1 MSTDKLQVL
10 HNTVAEILSEP
21 PSPPTFFDEEPHD
34 AARASEQVAKASDNL
49 RRGIE
54 TPIEHFGKAPS
65 REPGISIKKIHDA
78 PVARDAR
85 NEIPGIARQAL
96 AEQVPGAAPSD
107 AGNQL
112 ASRLSHEV
120 PSPRS
125 DPQTKSFNTFRPAV
139 SDNRISLGGWALRG
153 IAGVLLAAGI
163 GAGLATWL
171 GSPGDAAKTAPSQP
185 APLAQA
191 APTAA
196 ALPPELTPLLQSM
209 ARDLASMGKEI
220 EQLKAGRDLMARD
233 NAKLNEQFRASQ
245 EQLTRAVAQ
254 LSEQLKASQEQ
265 AARDNASVA
274 GQIKGIQEQ
283 LASVISRAP
292 EQNASPRIAAT
303 PPRPTPPSPRPA
315 APGVRQPVPTL
326 SSPQAT
332 TQPRAERPKPSPTS
346 RPPAPAQ

>member
-10 HNTVAEILSEP
+10 HNTVAEILREP
-21 PSPPTFFDEEPHD
+21 PSPPTFFDEEPND

-54 TPIEHFGKAPS
+54 TPIEHFGKASS

-78 PVARDAR
+78 HVARDAR
-85 NEIPGIARQAL
+85 NEIPGIAREAL
-96 AEQVPGAAPSD
+96 AEQIPGAPPSD

-171 GSPGDAAKTAPSQP
+171 GSSGDAAKIAPSQP

-196 ALPPELTPLLQSM
+196 ALPLELTPLLQSM

-220 EQLKAGRDLMARD
+220 EQLKAGHDLMVRD
-233 NAKLNEQFRASQ
+233 NSKLNEEFRASH

-254 LSEQLKASQEQ
+254 LSELKASQEQ
-265 AARDNASVA
+265 AVRDNASVA

-283 LASVISRAP
+283 LTSVISRAS
-292 EQNASPRIAAT
+292 EQNAPPRIAAT

-315 APGVRQPVPTL
+315 APAVRQPVPTL

-332 TQPRAERPKPSPTS
+332 AQPRAEKPKPSPTS
-346 RPPAPAQ
+346 RPPAPAR